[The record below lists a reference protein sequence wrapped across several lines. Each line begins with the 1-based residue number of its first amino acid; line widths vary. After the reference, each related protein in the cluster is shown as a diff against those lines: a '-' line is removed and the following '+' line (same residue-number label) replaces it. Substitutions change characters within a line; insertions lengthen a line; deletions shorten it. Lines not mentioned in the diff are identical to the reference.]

1 MLWPISHNKNSMI
14 KKKIQTILFF
24 RNANKQKTFLLLR
37 TNQRRKNFWQN
48 ITGSLDEGESFE
60 SAAIREAQEETG
72 LIKSNIQNTSDLDLS
87 FEFFDQWKE
96 DVLEK
101 CFAIEVK
108 DQFPIQID
116 TSEHDQFKWVHEDEI
131 NRDIVKFE
139 SNWKA
144 LEKAKTNL

>member
-1 MLWPISHNKNSMI
+1 MI

-48 ITGSLDEGESFE
+48 VTGSLDQDETFE

-72 LIKSNIQNTSDLDLS
+72 LSKSNILSVHDLELS
-87 FEFFDQWKE
+87 FEFFDQWKK

-108 DQFPIQID
+108 EEFSIELDP
-116 TSEHDQFKWVHEDEI
+116 SEHDQFKWVNQEDL
-131 NRDIVKFE
+131 NSDIVKFE
-139 SNWKA
+139 SNWIA
-144 LEKAKTNL
+144 LEKVNKSL

>member
-1 MLWPISHNKNSMI
+1 MI

-48 ITGSLDEGESFE
+48 ITGFLDEGESFE

>member
-1 MLWPISHNKNSMI
+1 MI

-96 DVLEK
+96 DVHEK

-108 DQFPIQID
+108 DQFPIEID

>member
-1 MLWPISHNKNSMI
+1 MI

-116 TSEHDQFKWVHEDEI
+116 KSEHDQFKWVHEDEI

-144 LEKAKTNL
+144 LEKAKTKL